1 MENGRFSF
9 VLFFVFFLFRFPLL
23 SLGFGCETCSI
34 HFFPFSAFTPYWFVF
49 SLMGSDW
56 TRFFKNCFFGESSPT
71 DCVFIFVRRG
81 RFCGVPS
88 FRFLSLAIFAVFF
101 SLLRRFD
108 RLRVGA
114 CCSVG
119 LSVVTEL
126 LVWFFSRFSSSLRR
140 SKGRSSGSPLVSLLF
155 FYDPHR
161 VPAESNSASSCG
173 ARSRAAGI
181 QPIALHRNTT
191 KSDRM

>member
-1 MENGRFSF
+1 MQLTPSRAELNRLQVQMENGRFSF

-101 SLLRRFD
+101 QFVTSIRSTPSRCLLFCWTVSRY
-108 RLRVGA
+108 RV
-114 CCSVG
+114 VG
-119 LSVVTEL
+119 LV
-126 LVWFFSRFSSSLRR
+126 FFSVFIFSASVEGSFIGFSSR
-140 SKGRSSGSPLVSLLF
+140 VSFVFL
-155 FYDPHR
+155 
-161 VPAESNSASSCG
+161 
-173 ARSRAAGI
+173 
-181 QPIALHRNTT
+181 
-191 KSDRM
+191 